1 MRVKD
6 EQKKRV
12 SGKAHRCAVRLKALG
27 WSREDIRKI
36 LAGPR
41 QSSIHEIAGDPVEVW
56 SVPTVEAVSVPESDN
71 DQKVLVSRTAFAS
84 SLGIGQKEI
93 ADAVWA
99 SVSAGDPL
107 ALAAIARQLAKLSP
121 PLQAYLLACST
132 EVKRFY
138 QDLTAWKR
146 DFDRAQKEADSQRK
160 KERKEGEGAA
170 HTAVG
175 VVTAVA
181 TAAAAA
187 NAVPI
192 VGQVVSAALALG
204 LAVATAIL
212 EANPLPVRKSEEQVR
227 PGYEGVSVFR
237 GLVAAAPET
246 PYEDRYLALKQA
258 VVQDE
263 MAFALPA
270 VTNKTRF
277 DFAPRLAAF
286 QEAAHQ
292 MGLYPEDGIRT

>member
-1 MRVKD
+1 MLR
-6 EQKKRV
+6 E
-12 SGKAHRCAVRLKALG
+12 LG
-27 WSREDIRKI
+27 WSGEDLDKI

-41 QSSIHEIAGDPVEVW
+41 HSSIHDIAGEPIDAW
-56 SVPTVEAVSVPESDN
+56 SVETLQASSVPESDSGRAA
-71 DQKVLVSRTAFAS
+71 VVSESVPER
-84 SLGIGQKEI
+84 SLSIGQKEI

-99 SVSAGDPL
+99 SVSVGDPL
-107 ALAAIARQLAKLSP
+107 ALAAIARQLKKLSP
-121 PLQAYLLACST
+121 PLQAYLLACSL

-138 QDLTAWKR
+138 KDLTAWKR
-146 DFDRAQKEADSQRK
+146 DFDRAQKEGDSQRK
-160 KERKEGEGAA
+160 GSRKEGEALAGA
-170 HTAVG
+170 TAG

-187 NAVPI
+187 NAVPV

-212 EANPLPVRKSEEQVR
+212 EANPLPVRKSEDQVR
-227 PGYEGVSVFR
+227 PGYEGVSVFW
-237 GLVAAAPET
+237 GFAAEAPET
-246 PYEDRYLALKQA
+246 PYEDRYLTLKQA

-263 MAFALPA
+263 VAFSLPA
-270 VTNKTRF
+270 VPRKTRF

-292 MGLYPEDGIRT
+292 MGLYPEDGTKT